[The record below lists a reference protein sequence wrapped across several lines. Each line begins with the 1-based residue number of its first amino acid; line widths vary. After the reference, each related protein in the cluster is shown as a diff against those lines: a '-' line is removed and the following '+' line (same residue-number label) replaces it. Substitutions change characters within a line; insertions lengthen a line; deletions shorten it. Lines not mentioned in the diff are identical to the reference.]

1 MELSCATRG
10 GLCGRGR
17 GRERSR
23 LLFLAALESPRSWCV
38 IVMTHPLPA
47 PGWVRKGV
55 SSHTRRPFLY
65 VFALGRWFRRPVHC
79 ACVPF
84 GTECGRAVAFLPALL
99 RNLGSRSGAAD
110 RGNAG
115 VTGRMV
121 LGRAS
126 RPRANLHP
134 LFPGGLDPQPK
145 CGLRLRE
152 ARQTIILRQS
162 LWVAGKSR
170 RERMRGPKKSW

>member
-65 VFALGRWFRRPVHC
+65 VFTLGRWFARP
-79 ACVPF
+79 A
-84 GTECGRAVAFLPALL
+84 
-99 RNLGSRSGAAD
+99 SGARSTVLASHSVPNAGAPWHSSRPFSRTLTAD

-115 VTGRMV
+115 VTGRMP

-126 RPRANLHP
+126 RPRADLHP
-134 LFPGGLDPQPK
+134 LFSRGLDPQPK

-152 ARQTIILRQS
+152 ARQPLILRRS

-170 RERMRGPKKSW
+170 RQRRRGPKKSW